1 MAELTEVLIRV
12 SRECCVR
19 RSGLTMALLV
29 GAARTSLETVVSTGA
44 PFKSDSA
51 EASLE
56 PAPLETT
63 RTGTA
68 AVLEGTEALVR
79 AGALSK
85 PLQSDSVEAWAAP
98 LELACLHAVEE
109 KPIGWKSPL
118 DAEETGPLGD
128 GSGTAIGRAGTETKW
143 S

>member
-1 MAELTEVLIRV
+1 M
-12 SRECCVR
+12 R
-19 RSGLTMALLV
+19 RSGLTMALLI

-44 PFKSDSA
+44 PLESDSV

-56 PAPLETT
+56 SAPLETV
-63 RTGTA
+63 RAGTA
-68 AVLEGTEALVR
+68 MVLEGTDALVR

-85 PLQSDSVEAWAAP
+85 PLHSESVEARAAP

-118 DAEETGPLGD
+118 DAEETGPLTD
-128 GSGTAIGRAGTETKW
+128 GTGSAVG
-143 S
+143 